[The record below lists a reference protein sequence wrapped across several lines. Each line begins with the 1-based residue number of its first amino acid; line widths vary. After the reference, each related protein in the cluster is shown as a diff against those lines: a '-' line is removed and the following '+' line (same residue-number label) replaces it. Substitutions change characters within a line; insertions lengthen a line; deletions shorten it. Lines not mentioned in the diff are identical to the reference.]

1 MSTDTVPSGIS
12 SSEVPG
18 RVPGDRH
25 PFPIWP
31 VYGLILPA
39 FVAIWSGWVGLGQM
53 AGFGPVQLFPGIS
66 TFTLNTAITLPI
78 GMETYAAFAL
88 GVWLSG
94 RVPVRARAFAKRS
107 VIWSLAV
114 GAGGQVVY
122 HLLAAAHAGRAP
134 WPITMLVACLPVAVL
149 GMGAALAHLIRSGED
164 VPEQPS
170 EDVPAQA
177 PQVPEPP
184 ADVPEQAEP
193 YWNPFPELTAT
204 TLADAPVSP
213 APSGTKRRT
222 SQELVLAADALAL
235 SEPDLNQ
242 VEIASRLGIS
252 DSRLRQARRAVRNGD
267 PGE

>member
-18 RVPGDRH
+18 RVSGDRH

-94 RVPVRARAFAKRS
+94 RVPARAQTFAKKS

-134 WPITMLVACLPVAVL
+134 WSITMLVACLPVAVL

-164 VPEQPS
+164 MPEQPT
-170 EDVPAQA
+170 EDVPVQA
-177 PQVPEPP
+177 PQVPG
-184 ADVPEQAEP
+184 APEQADP
-193 YWNPFPELTAT
+193 YWNPFPELAAT
-204 TLADAPVSP
+204 SLADVPVSP
-213 APSGTKRRT
+213 APSGTKRWASR
-222 SQELVLAADALAL
+222 ELVRAAEALAL
-235 SEPDLNQ
+235 SEPNLNQ
-242 VEIASRLGIS
+242 TQIASRLGVS